1 MTGTFTWQKLS
12 QQDLC
17 PFYQARASGTGIT
30 VQNSA
35 GVETFMS
42 RDGSMVRLVITGQED
57 RCNSTVYTTNYPSLF
72 LTEDQDNNWLQRPL
86 PPSEASP
93 FTFAT
98 QQDRSLY
105 GYLTS
110 FVRDEVISLQEH
122 LCKQQQ
128 LQHATNYRARIAE
141 QSSTID
147 GQITALGNGH
157 FLTISGEILHRFR
170 CRSIVVQ
177 PRQTEKCYSSMPVT
191 LSTEDAQRFIYNTGG
206 APDQEFFIQPRS
218 RILTTHGLELPCR
231 ALLWSS
237 LSSVDRGLVTIVPRT
252 HVHR

>member
-1 MTGTFTWQKLS
+1 MTGTFTWEKLS

-17 PFYQARASGTGIT
+17 PFYQARDSIKGIT

-42 RDGSMVRLVITGQED
+42 RDGSMVRLVITGQEE

-72 LTEDQDNNWLQRPL
+72 LTEDHDNDWLQRPL

-98 QQDRSLY
+98 QQDRFLY

-128 LQHATNYRARIAE
+128 LQHATDCRAHIAE
-141 QSSTID
+141 QYSTID

-157 FLTISGEILHRFR
+157 FLTISGEILHRFS
-170 CRSIVVQ
+170 CRSIIVQ

-191 LSTEDAQRFIYNTGG
+191 LSTEDAQRFINNTEGT
-206 APDQEFFIQPRS
+206 AD
-218 RILTTHGLELPCR
+218 
-231 ALLWSS
+231 
-237 LSSVDRGLVTIVPRT
+237 
-252 HVHR
+252 